1 MQYGRLLSF
10 TILVLFGGLLQIWAL
25 LFILNLKE
33 YRINVGEVLGDGGLF
48 FFTTSLIIGS
58 AITLYEYNPIK
69 LGSIDFNISLIVFI
83 IIFLP
88 ALFRYVVVLSG
99 GGLTDSNP
107 FSGFVFDQI
116 AFASAAFGYW
126 FFTGL
131 RTGLFV
137 EKRS

>member
-1 MQYGRLLSF
+1 MQYGRLISF
-10 TILVLFGGLLQIWAL
+10 TIFVLFGGLLQIWVL
-25 LFILNLKE
+25 LLILNLKE

-58 AITLYEYNPIK
+58 AITLHDHNPIK
-69 LGSIDFNISLIVFI
+69 LGSIDFNISLIAFI

-88 ALFRYVVVLSG
+88 ALFCYVVVLSD
-99 GGLTDSNP
+99 GGLTDPNP
-107 FSGFVFDQI
+107 FSSLVFHQI
-116 AFASAAFGYW
+116 AYASAAFGYW

-137 EKRS
+137 EKSS